1 MTRGQQSLTDLGK
14 CFPGRRQSKCQGPKM
29 GTSLAYSMDS
39 MPLWL
44 ELGEGA
50 ENGGK

>member
-1 MTRGQQSLTDLGK
+1 MTRGKQSLTDLGK
-14 CFPGRRQSKCQGPKM
+14 CSPGRRQSECQGPKM